1 MFVLGAGLLL
11 EHIFAMEVHNLKITT
26 ESLGN
31 RQLSLTVEMD
41 EERANRA
48 LRRAARWVS
57 KEVNIPGFRRG
68 KAPYSVVVQRY
79 GEDVIIKKIAD
90 MLAEEVFKEAV
101 EQEGIEVYA
110 PGELK
115 EVKLHPLTLV
125 FTLHLEPVIDLGHY
139 REYRLP
145 YPEVTVSNEDLWDA
159 LEDIREQNALL
170 EPAERPIAD
179 GDFIVLDLVGQVDDE
194 IVFEEKESEVLVGAE
209 EIVPGLFD
217 AIVGMEI
224 DEERTF
230 ALTLPADFPHE
241 DLRGEEANFTVEVIE
256 VYNRILPELEDDL
269 ARTVGKF
276 DTFEELEAEVRGRL
290 LETAQKEADDE
301 YASQVMKDIV
311 SQAQVEYSPILIEK
325 KLDQMVSNFE
335 QSVKNQYHLALE
347 DYLRIQ
353 GQTVENLRKG
363 TRSEAEA
370 SLKQSLVLG
379 EVVKREGLEVSSEEM
394 EDLVSEISAE
404 QRRSLTDEEVESV
417 HSSMLGNKAVQRLVA
432 IAKGEAPELDVVEED
447 ENNGVAEEIEE
458 TGAAA

>member
-1 MFVLGAGLLL
+1 M
-11 EHIFAMEVHNLKITT
+11 KITT